1 MRMIRFPGIVAT
13 GMAAMTAIGIA
24 CFTAPAAQATQADTL
39 VLGKSGDP
47 DNLDPAVTVTNN
59 SWTAGY
65 PCYER
70 LVKFKTVDGKG
81 STDVEGD
88 VATSW
93 TASDDSK
100 VWTFTLGD
108 GHVFADGT
116 PVDAAAVKFSFERI
130 LKVGKGPADAFD
142 QIDSVEAVDDHTV
155 RFTLKSP
162 FAPFL
167 ASLVTNAG
175 SIVNPA
181 VMSHESNGDLGQAY
195 LADHSL
201 GSGSYQVS
209 GWEKGQQ
216 IVLEPNPH
224 YAGKVGFKKVIIR
237 IVKEAS
243 ARRLQLEK
251 GDLDIAEDIPI
262 DQLKA
267 LGQVPDVEVVDVP
280 SFSVTYLYLNNTH
293 KPLDDVRVR
302 QAISY
307 AIDYKGI
314 IASILQGQGVQMQG
328 PVPVGMWGHDDQAMQ
343 YDLNLDKAKALME
356 DAGVSDATLGYLYA
370 KTDPDW
376 EPLGLIVQQELA
388 AIGIK
393 VKLQEFAYPTM
404 REKLDKGD
412 FDIAVGNW
420 TPDYADPSMFMNFWF
435 DSASHGLAGNRA
447 FYTNPKVDELIRK
460 AKSLASQE
468 ERTKLYDQAQKIVL
482 EEAPYVLLFQ
492 KNYQF
497 AMRDNVKGF
506 VYNPMLLQ
514 IFDFA
519 SMSKSG

>member
-1 MRMIRFPGIVAT
+1 MKMIRLLGVVAT
-13 GMAAMTAIGIA
+13 GMSAMMVIA
-24 CFTAPAAQATQADTL
+24 MAGLAPHAVRATEADTL

-59 SWTAGY
+59 SWTAVY

-70 LVKFKTVDGKG
+70 LVKFKVVDGKG
-81 STDVEGD
+81 TTNVEGD

-93 TASDDSK
+93 TASDDGK

-116 PVDAAAVKFSFERI
+116 PVDAAAVKSSFERV
-130 LKVGKGPADAFD
+130 LKVGKGPADAYD
-142 QIDSVEAVDDHTV
+142 QVGSVEAVDDHTV
-155 RFTLKSP
+155 RFTLQSP

-167 ASLVTNAG
+167 ASLVTDAG

-181 VMSHESNGDLGQAY
+181 VMSHESGGDLGQAY
-195 LADHSL
+195 LADHTM
-201 GSGSYQVS
+201 GSGSYQVNS
-209 GWEKGQQ
+209 WEKGQQ
-216 IVLEPNPH
+216 ILLEPNPH
-224 YAGKVGFKKVIIR
+224 HAGKVGFKKVIIR

-267 LGQVPDVEVVDVP
+267 LETAPGVNVVDEP

-302 QAISY
+302 QGISY

-314 IASILQGQGVQMQG
+314 ISSILQGQGVQMQG
-328 PVPVGMWGHDDQAMQ
+328 PVPVGMWAHDDQAMQ
-343 YDLNLDKAKALME
+343 YEFNLDKAKALMKE
-356 DAGVSDATLGYLYA
+356 AGVNGADLGYLYA

-388 AIGIK
+388 PIGIK

-435 DSASHGLAGNRA
+435 DSGSHGLAGNRA

-460 AKSLASQE
+460 AKATASQE
-468 ERTKLYDQAQKIVL
+468 ERTKLYDEAQKIVIA
-482 EEAPYVLLFQ
+482 EAPYVLLFQ

-497 AMRDNVKGF
+497 AMRDDVKGY

-519 SMSKSG
+519 SMSK

>member
-1 MRMIRFPGIVAT
+1 MKPCRLPSIASAALALALVEVVSLVPSAARAT
-13 GMAAMTAIGIA
+13 D
-24 CFTAPAAQATQADTL
+24 ADTL

-59 SWTAGY
+59 SWTAVY
-65 PCYER
+65 PAYER
-70 LVKFKTVDGKG
+70 LVKFKVESGKG
-81 STDVEGD
+81 TTDVEGD

-93 TASDDSK
+93 TASEDGK

-108 GHVFADGT
+108 GHAFADGT
-116 PVDAAAVKFSFERI
+116 PVDAAAVKFSFERV
-130 LKVGKGPADAFD
+130 LKVGKGPADLYD
-142 QIDSVEAVDDHTV
+142 QVQSVDAVDAHTV
-155 RFTLKSP
+155 KFTLKSP

-167 ASLVTNAG
+167 ASLVDDAG
-175 SIVNPA
+175 SIVSPA

-195 LADHSL
+195 LADHTL
-201 GSGSYQVS
+201 GSGPYQVS
-209 GWEKGQQ
+209 SWEKGQQ

-237 IVKEAS
+237 IVEEAS

-267 LGQVPDVEVVDVP
+267 LEKVAGVKVVDEP
-280 SFSVTYLYLNNTH
+280 SFFVTYLYLNNTR
-293 KPLDDVRVR
+293 KPLDDAKVR

-314 IASILQGQGVQMQG
+314 IAGILQGQGVQMRG
-328 PVPVGMWGHDDQAMQ
+328 PVPVGMWGHDEKAKQ
-343 YDLNLDKAKALME
+343 YELDLDKAKALMKE
-356 DAGVSDATLGYLYA
+356 AGVKDVTLGFLYA
-370 KTDPDW
+370 KTDPNW

-388 AIGIK
+388 AIGIT

-404 REKLDKGD
+404 REKLDKSD

-435 DSASHGLAGNRA
+435 DSASHGLAGDRA
-447 FYTNPKVDELIRK
+447 FYTNAKVDDLIRK
-460 AKSLASQE
+460 AKGLASQE
-468 ERTKLYDQAQKIVL
+468 ERTKLYDEAQAIVM

-497 AMRDNVKGF
+497 AMRDNIKGYA
-506 VYNPMLLQ
+506 YNPMLLQ
-514 IFDFA
+514 IWDFA
-519 SMSKSG
+519 AMSK